1 MSFPNSQSNPAGAI
15 PIWDAGGN
23 FHNLSTSTAGYQVK
37 LGAGVAMRV
46 TVNTAGTGTTLTLY
60 DGTDNTGAT
69 IATIATTSQVS
80 LEIGAQFSTGLFAVA
95 TAGGFAANL
104 TITYH

>member
-23 FHNLSTSTAGYQVK
+23 FHNFSTSTAGYQVK

-60 DGTDNTGAT
+60 DGTDNTGGV
-69 IATIATTSQVS
+69 IATIATTSQIS
-80 LEIGAQFSTGLFAVA
+80 LGLYAQFSVGLFTVA
-95 TAGGFAANL
+95 TAGSGAANL